1 MTGAAF
7 VLAINLAVAGLL
19 GMAFLAI
26 AVYDRARVSARWF
39 ALTYG
44 LGVVYFALESLI
56 PMLPGTRMAAYLAFA
71 AALAAFNVGLA
82 RLYNA
87 PVPWR
92 LLAAL
97 LIAAVAVW
105 PVVDSMERGSL
116 VRLVLYQAPYAAL
129 QFAGAVIV
137 WRWGPGLLPD
147 RLLAG
152 LNTLAGLHYVA
163 KPLLARASGGVGP
176 NPEAYINTLY
186 ALFSQSLG
194 TVLGVAI
201 ALTLLV
207 ILVRDLIVEITVQSR
222 TDKLSGLLNRRG
234 FEEGRDEVMRR
245 RSRNG
250 LPVSLVLCDLDRFKG
265 INDSYGHSVGDEVIL
280 TFAQLLKRVAAE
292 HHVVGRVGGEEFAI
306 LLPGTNL
313 AAARIMA
320 EGIRMAYSAAVVPGI
335 SPETSLTASFGVAE
349 ASRGETAEDLF
360 RRADHALYEAKSS
373 GRNRVHCSFATHS
386 GNGRAASA

>member
-44 LGVVYFALESLI
+44 LGVVYFALEALI

>member
-1 MTGAAF
+1 
-7 VLAINLAVAGLL
+7 
-19 GMAFLAI
+19 
-26 AVYDRARVSARWF
+26 
-39 ALTYG
+39 
-44 LGVVYFALESLI
+44 
-56 PMLPGTRMAAYLAFA
+56 
-71 AALAAFNVGLA
+71 
-82 RLYNA
+82 
-87 PVPWR
+87 
-92 LLAAL
+92 
-97 LIAAVAVW
+97 
-105 PVVDSMERGSL
+105 MERGSL